1 MNKKEKIRVAV
12 VALVAAVA
20 VVLGIYFATKP
31 MGTEG
36 SKTFTVEVTHKD
48 GSTKSFTCNTD
59 AEYVGSVLL
68 DKELIVGENGFYGLY
83 VLEVD
88 GEKAIYEEDG
98 AYWAFYV
105 NGEYA
110 MQGVDQT
117 PACDGDI
124 YEFIY
129 TTD

>member
-1 MNKKEKIRVAV
+1 MNKKKKIRVAV
-12 VALVAAVA
+12 GALVAAMA

-36 SKTFTVEVTHKD
+36 SKTFTVEVTHSD
-48 GSTKSFTCNTD
+48 GSVKSFIYSTD
-59 AEYVGSVLL
+59 TEYVGAVLL
-68 DKELIVGENGFYGLY
+68 DKGLIAGEDRAYGLY

-110 MQGVDQT
+110 VQGVDQT

-129 TTD
+129 TAD